1 MSALYGLAET
11 YGAFYHMDYHYA
23 FQQMANLVAR
33 GQAGCDYS
41 YEYLESTLLDL
52 LYFFYIAA
60 RHPMDNVILPGQTQE
75 CTPAD
80 MPPAAW
86 AQALVTGFESLL
98 VKYRNVSIYQNFLF
112 RRTNQPSYPAALA
125 AKGKVALPILK
136 DGALDGKG
144 VDGKGVDGKG
154 VDVKKVK
161 GKGLCG
167 ANIIMNYKVKAIEG
181 KGKKCG
187 TDCPRLHVNKYPAN
201 QPRAQVLAVA
211 AKICQPQ
218 LDAENYKKL
227 VEAIEAD
234 KRFK

>member
-1 MSALYGLAET
+1 
-11 YGAFYHMDYHYA
+11 
-23 FQQMANLVAR
+23 
-33 GQAGCDYS
+33 
-41 YEYLESTLLDL
+41 
-52 LYFFYIAA
+52 
-60 RHPMDNVILPGQTQE
+60 
-75 CTPAD
+75 

-227 VEAIEAD
+227 VEVQIGHTGYNQTSPLRRPQCSRNTVHMAAD
-234 KRFK
+234 